1 MKKLARFLDSVK
13 KEMKKVRWPKK
24 NEILT
29 YGTVTVLF
37 VLTFA
42 VFFGILDIVISS
54 IKTLVG

>member
-1 MKKLARFLDSVK
+1 
-13 KEMKKVRWPKK
+13 MKKVRWPKK

-42 VFFGILDIVISS
+42 AFFGILDVVISS

>member
-1 MKKLARFLDSVK
+1 MKKLAKFLNSVK

-24 NEILT
+24 NEIST

-42 VFFGILDIVISS
+42 AFFGIVYVVISR